1 MWYEHYYDYLI
12 IWSLKP
18 IYNEHKGMTQLFH
31 VFSLYISVNMYLL
44 LWMFYLFVYS
54 LKIYLFS

>member
-1 MWYEHYYDYLI
+1 MNIILI